1 MTAAGDQAVA
11 AGQIQT
17 WGYDPGTPDAPHGL
31 IVCPQPDLAA
41 TPLPTQITGQAPASD
56 ADASPGT
63 PAFRYWVA
71 AEALRRG
78 SDLWGATIGSGAKW
92 NSAVGTVLPVELDAG
107 EDLNAYYDRQALR
120 FFHEEVR
127 GVPIYSVHGSGVAQ
141 HEQGHATLDAVRP
154 QLWDA
159 PFAEVAAFHEAF
171 GDMSSMLCGLQLEPI
186 RKAVIEQTGGRVG
199 TDSVLSRCA
208 EQLGWAVRQ
217 LIPDSV
223 DATALRNAA
232 NSWFYRDP
240 AGLAPRGPASQLCSE
255 PHSFSRIFSGAFLG
269 ALGGMFS
276 LHGDRTPAGLLA
288 VSADAA
294 KLLLGAAAA
303 APVVPAY
310 MSQVAAHMV
319 ALDMQQFGGTY
330 RRALL
335 GAFVNHGILSL
346 PSVHAVGPG
355 ATPDDLSQDEPDVQ
369 QVSLPRDAF
378 GLKGDLLVD
387 VPVQARRFGVAGS
400 LPDIGSATVPGPER
414 ATASFVEDLFRRGRI
429 AIGEAADPDAPV
441 MPQGRTKS
449 HELQETEGGF
459 VLVRRHF
466 DCGFCAQ

>member
-1 MTAAGDQAVA
+1 MTAAIDQAIA
-11 AGQIQT
+11 TGQIQT

-31 IVCPQPDLAA
+31 IVCPQPDLGAP
-41 TPLPTQITGQAPASD
+41 PLPTQITGPAPAP
-56 ADASPGT
+56 DASPGT

-78 SDLWGATIGSGAKW
+78 SNLWGATIGASASWNPVVGA
-92 NSAVGTVLPVELDAG
+92 VLPVELDAG
-107 EDLNAYYDRQALR
+107 EDLNAYYNRQALH

-127 GVPIYSVHGSGVAQ
+127 GVTVYSGESSGVVN
-141 HEQGHATLDAVRP
+141 HEQGHGVLDAVRP

-171 GDMSSMLCGLQLEPI
+171 GDMSSMLCALQLEPI
-186 RKAVIEQTGGRVG
+186 REAVIDQTGGRVG
-199 TDSVLSRCA
+199 TDSELSRCA

-223 DATALRNAA
+223 DPTALRNAA

-240 AGLAPRGPASQLCSE
+240 AGLAPRGPAGQLCSE
-255 PHSFSRIFSGAFLG
+255 PHSFSRVFSGAFLG

-276 LHGDRTPAGLLA
+276 LHGDPTPAGLLA

-294 KLLLGAAAA
+294 NLLHVAAAIS
-303 APVVPAY
+303 PVVPPY

-319 ALDMQQFGGTY
+319 ALDTQQFGGKY

-335 GAFVNHGILSL
+335 GSFLNHGILSL
-346 PSVHAVGPG
+346 PSVHAVGPNV
-355 ATPDDLSQDEPDVQ
+355 APDNLSQDEPDVQ
-369 QVSLPRDAF
+369 RLALPQDAF
-378 GLKGDLLVD
+378 GLRGDLLVD

-400 LPDIGSATVPGPER
+400 LPDIGSATVPGAEQ

-429 AIGEAADPDAPV
+429 DIGDAAGPDAPLAH
-441 MPQGRTKS
+441 PARTKS
-449 HELQETEGGF
+449 HELRETEGGF
-459 VLVRRHF
+459 ALVRRHF
-466 DCGFCAQ
+466 DCGFCAE